1 MENQTGNL
9 GSPLSLSDPA
19 SSAQKAL
26 LSNTTTYLAK
36 IAIVLH
42 DAPDKMLTFTQVT
55 KIQNYKAI
63 CTLHPFFLRY
73 HVDCCCTRP
82 VCADVSRKQK
92 GGCLQPAVGNAIKKR
107 VQWQETRPEICLL
120 QNESRTGNR
129 QRVAIKLHVN
139 KTDERSWIGFFPS
152 QSVRQERSFFFLNT
166 S

>member
-9 GSPLSLSDPA
+9 GTPLSLSDPA

-63 CTLHPFFLRY
+63 CTLQPFFLRY

-92 GGCLQPAVGNAIKKR
+92 GGCLQPAVGNAIKKKR
-107 VQWQETRPEICLL
+107 VRWQETRPEICLL

-129 QRVAIKLHVN
+129 QRVAIKLLN
-139 KTDERSWIGFFPS
+139 KTDKRSWIGFFSS
-152 QSVRQERSFFFLNT
+152 QSVRQEGSFFF
-166 S
+166 